1 MRLEMNEGQCDWKW
15 MNYGKNATSEDGTGG
30 QDLIK

>member
-15 MNYGKNATSEDGTGG
+15 MNYGKNAMSEDGTGG